1 MKNTSLV
8 SKIALG
14 RIEILIRLAEEKML
28 ENSVESGRLAKRYVR
43 LANELSSH
51 YKTSIPKKLKNK
63 ICNKC
68 GNLLV
73 PGINCKV
80 RLASTQGYAVYA
92 CECGKEKHI
101 FYKNICKKRLHS

>member
-1 MKNTSLV
+1 MKNTALE

-14 RIEILIRLAEEKML
+14 RIEILIGLAEERTL
-28 ENSVESGRLAKRYVR
+28 ENSAESRRLSRRYVK
-43 LANELSSH
+43 LAQELSSR

-63 ICNKC
+63 VCSGC

-80 RLASTQGYAVYA
+80 RLASLHGYAAYM

-101 FYKNICKKRLHS
+101 FYKKRRSS